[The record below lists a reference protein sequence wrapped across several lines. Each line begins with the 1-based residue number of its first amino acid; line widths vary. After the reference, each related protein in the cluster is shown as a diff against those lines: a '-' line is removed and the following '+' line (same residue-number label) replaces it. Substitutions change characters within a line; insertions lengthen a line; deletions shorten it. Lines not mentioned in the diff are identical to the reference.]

1 MTRSIYSLAA
11 LASSAVAGLD
21 PAAVASLGLAA
32 GAPFAAA
39 LIEDDQGR
47 RWIVRAPL
55 TAGAGAELEA
65 AAAVTTLLGRRLPVS
80 VPTVRGFVSL
90 PEGGRAAVHAALPGK
105 PLDLSGLRPDDALTG
120 NIGRLIASI
129 HNLDPALF
137 DQAGL
142 ENYTSEEYRER
153 RLADLDRA
161 AATGRVPAS
170 LLSRWEH
177 GLENTALWRFAPT
190 PIHGGLSGRHLLVTV
205 SDDGSAAAI
214 RGVLGW
220 RRAKVADPAD
230 DFAAIVRDCSP
241 ETTTALARAYVHG
254 RAVRPDRHML
264 DRAHLVAE
272 LRYVSALVEAMAVGY
287 PQHVEAETERLRQL
301 EESLA
306 EAEKAPPGVPESATQ
321 PIPEARALAETTAA
335 PMVSTSATAAAAAI
349 VVDSPGAEAAP
360 TGVADLD
367 ADVEPRTSA
376 ATEEAGADIEH
387 DDERDDD
394 VERDEAEPVENE
406 PDEDEPD
413 EDEPDELERDED
425 DELEPDEDEPDEDDE
440 QDEAD
445 ELDDELDQN
454 EDEPEADGEFEDD
467 EADELDEYLEFD
479 DEAEPKND
487 DETDGDETNDDVDEF
502 LEFDGE
508 AQDSPVGESEA
519 TPEDGPKT
527 AAPAKPKAAR
537 KAKSKAKNRA
547 KAKSTHQAGTDPREG
562 AEAAQRSLWDEIQ

>member
-1 MTRSIYSLAA
+1 M
-11 LASSAVAGLD
+11 
-21 PAAVASLGLAA
+21 ASLGLAA

-413 EDEPDELERDED
+413 EDEPDEDEPDELERDED
-425 DELEPDEDEPDEDDE
+425 DELEPDEDGE
-440 QDEAD
+440 QDEA
-445 ELDDELDQN
+445 DELDQN
-454 EDEPEADGEFEDD
+454 EDEPEEDGEFEDD
-467 EADELDEYLEFD
+467 EDDELDEYLEFD
-479 DEAEPKND
+479 DEAEPKDD
-487 DETDGDETNDDVDEF
+487 DETDDDETNDDVDEF
-502 LEFDGE
+502 LEFDDE
-508 AQDSPVGESEA
+508 AQDSPAGESEA
-519 TPEDGPKT
+519 SPEDGPKT

>member
-1 MTRSIYSLAA
+1 M
-11 LASSAVAGLD
+11 
-21 PAAVASLGLAA
+21 ASLGLAA

-413 EDEPDELERDED
+413 EDEPDEDEPDELERDED
-425 DELEPDEDEPDEDDE
+425 DELEPDEDGE
-440 QDEAD
+440 QDEA
-445 ELDDELDQN
+445 DELDQN
-454 EDEPEADGEFEDD
+454 EDEPEEDGEFEDD

-487 DETDGDETNDDVDEF
+487 DETDGDETNDDVDEY

>member
-360 TGVADLD
+360 TGVAALDEDAEPHASAAPEEAD
-367 ADVEPRTSA
+367 ADT
-376 ATEEAGADIEH
+376 EH
-387 DDERDDD
+387 DDERDNDVEPDD
-394 VERDEAEPVENE
+394 VEPDEGEQDEA
-406 PDEDEPD
+406 DD
-413 EDEPDELERDED
+413 LD
-425 DELEPDEDEPDEDDE
+425 DELEPDEDEP
-440 QDEAD
+440 
-445 ELDDELDQN
+445 
-454 EDEPEADGEFEDD
+454 
-467 EADELDEYLEFD
+467 
-479 DEAEPKND
+479 
-487 DETDGDETNDDVDEF
+487 
-502 LEFDGE
+502 
-508 AQDSPVGESEA
+508 SSA
-519 TPEDGPKT
+519 TRWI
-527 AAPAKPKAAR
+527 ARAAR
-537 KAKSKAKNRA
+537 R
-547 KAKSTHQAGTDPREG
+547 
-562 AEAAQRSLWDEIQ
+562 RS

>member
-413 EDEPDELERDED
+413 EDEPDEDEPDELERDED
-425 DELEPDEDEPDEDDE
+425 DELEPDEDGE
-440 QDEAD
+440 QDEA
-445 ELDDELDQN
+445 DELDQN
-454 EDEPEADGEFEDD
+454 EDEPEEDGEFEDD
-467 EADELDEYLEFD
+467 EDDELDEYLEFD
-479 DEAEPKND
+479 DEAEPKDD

>member
-367 ADVEPRTSA
+367 ADVEPHASA
-376 ATEEAGADIEH
+376 APEEADADTEH

-394 VERDEAEPVENE
+394 VERDEAEPVEHE
-406 PDEDEPD
+406 PEEDDEQDEA
-413 EDEPDELERDED
+413 
-425 DELEPDEDEPDEDDE
+425 DELEPDEHEPDEDDE

-487 DETDGDETNDDVDEF
+487 DETDDDETNDDVDEF
-502 LEFDGE
+502 LEFDDE
-508 AQDSPVGESEA
+508 AQDSPAGESEA
-519 TPEDGPKT
+519 SPEDGPKT

>member
-367 ADVEPRTSA
+367 ADVEPHASA
-376 ATEEAGADIEH
+376 APEEADADTEH

-413 EDEPDELERDED
+413 EDEPDE
-425 DELEPDEDEPDEDDE
+425 
-440 QDEAD
+440 
-445 ELDDELDQN
+445 
-454 EDEPEADGEFEDD
+454 D

-479 DEAEPKND
+479 DEAEPKDD
-487 DETDGDETNDDVDEF
+487 DETDDDETNDDVDEF
-502 LEFDGE
+502 LEFDDE
-508 AQDSPVGESEA
+508 AQDSPAGESEA
-519 TPEDGPKT
+519 SPEDGPKT